1 MEEEDAGVWTR
12 STGLQCNPSSGHHAD
27 FSASKETAAAWEVA
41 ELCEWRG
48 TVLCHTWEGA
58 GKNPPSLQDKLLQV
72 GLLPTARR
80 IPITSVGG
88 NTHALGIKI
97 NKGTEISTLS
107 AVDGR
112 ALLVRSPLPTHPCH
126 GRKSFP
132 VSTNHGQTSTF
143 HTPHRGP
150 RVPLHVPQRCSC
162 LTTHTSCRRSS
173 AAPQGR
179 RISHS
184 LYSVSSLSVR
194 ESHPSE

>member
-48 TVLCHTWEGA
+48 TALCHTWEGA

-97 NKGTEISTLS
+97 NKGT
-107 AVDGR
+107 D
-112 ALLVRSPLPTHPCH
+112 
-126 GRKSFP
+126 
-132 VSTNHGQTSTF
+132 F
-143 HTPHRGP
+143 HT
-150 RVPLHVPQRCSC
+150 VSC
-162 LTTHTSCRRSS
+162 GWQSS
-173 AAPQGR
+173 AGTQPAAD
-179 RISHS
+179 
-184 LYSVSSLSVR
+184 SSLPRKEKFPRQHKPQPNLHIPHTTPGSPR
-194 ESHPSE
+194 PSACATVMLLPHSPHLLQAKLSSSPGQEDIAQPLLGELIECQGVPSQ